1 MKSNIGFALVS
12 SALLASSFAYAG
24 GNVFDDRSGNGASG
38 SSFYGGASVGQTF
51 QDNCPSTETSGEY
64 YGAGTSCER
73 SSDNMA
79 WKIYGGYKFMPN
91 FGVEGAYTDFGQYSS
106 TLTEERTDYPATATA
121 NYEGQALSVAAVA
134 SAPVSKNIELFGK
147 LGIAHWKREA
157 YAGDNE
163 YVKHKDEGNDLLIG
177 AGANVHI
184 NENFGIRGEVEHFDD
199 LDVNL
204 VTIGGTFS
212 SY

>member
-1 MKSNIGFALVS
+1 MRIIGLTIVS
-12 SALLASSFAYAG
+12 SALFMSSFAYAG
-24 GNVFDDRSGNGASG
+24 GNVFDDRSGKGASG

-51 QDNCPSTETSGEY
+51 QDNCPTIEANGDY
-64 YGAGTSCER
+64 YGASTSCDR
-73 SSDNMA
+73 NSDDMA

-106 TLTEERTDYPATATA
+106 TMTEESTGYAATA
-121 NYEGQALSVAAVA
+121 NYEGQAVSVAAVA
-134 SAPVSKNIELFGK
+134 SAPISDKFEVFGK
-147 LGIAHWKREA
+147 LGVAHWKRDA
-157 YAGDNE
+157 YTDDNS